1 MTAPG
6 PREPHN
12 DFVARHVSLDD
23 RLEAAFER
31 YDQAFQALEHAELPA
46 ARLDLS
52 LLLWRDEYP
61 PREVAGQL
69 ALDGATL
76 LRDTPP
82 LS

>member
-6 PREPHN
+6 PHGPHN
-12 DFVARHVSLDD
+12 NFVAGNISLDD
-23 RLEAAFER
+23 RLEAAFDR
-31 YDQAFQALEHAELPA
+31 YDRAFQALERAELPA

-61 PREVAGQL
+61 PREVVGQL
-69 ALDGATL
+69 QVDAATL